1 MNCSHNAGTD
11 RAMQAYAAMQPRK
24 QGKRL
29 QDALNSSY
37 VEAANRLRPRSA
49 RHRIVAYVESY
60 DDVFFWR
67 SVLQEFETE
76 QYYFEVMLPS
86 RTTLCRGKKTAL
98 MNTLGPSLGECM
110 IACVDADY
118 DWLMQGCTEMSRM
131 VCSSPYVLHTYAY
144 SIESFQCYAPSLHN
158 VCVMATLNDRDI
170 FNFEEYLRQYSEII
184 YELFVWMV
192 WLHRRGRYND
202 FPLTNFNNIVSV
214 EQLNVFKP
222 IDALERVRK
231 QVNRKLAWLQQ
242 HVKDAKG
249 KLTPLK
255 QELAELGVRKDNTY
269 LFIQGHHLM
278 ENVVD
283 AALTPVCTILRR
295 EREKDIKMLA
305 RGNSQQM
312 NNELSCYSHSQ
323 FQPAQMLRRNTQY
336 KDCDAYIML
345 RNQVA
350 DFLQRQQNK
359 N

>member
-1 MNCSHNAGTD
+1 MARHLLSNISS
-11 RAMQAYAAMQPRK
+11 AYI
-24 QGKRL
+24 
-29 QDALNSSY
+29 
-37 VEAANRLRPRSA
+37 EAANRLRPKTRK
-49 RHRIVAYVESY
+49 RKIVAYVESY
-60 DDVFFWR
+60 DDIFFWR
-67 SVLQEFETE
+67 DVLSEFEDENTA
-76 QYYFEVMLPS
+76 FEVMLPS
-86 RTTLCRGKKTAL
+86 RTNLNSGKKTAL
-98 MNTLGPSLGECM
+98 MNKLGESLGGYM
-110 IACVDADY
+110 IACVDAVLDN
-118 DWLMQGCTEMSRM
+118 LLQRHTPSSQRM
-131 VCSSPYVLHTYAY
+131 LDNPYVLHTYAY

-158 VCVMATLNDRDI
+158 VCVIATLNDRDI

-184 YELFVWMV
+184 YELFIWMV
-192 WLHRRGRYND
+192 RLHRRRRYND
-202 FPLTNFNNIVSV
+202 FPLTNFNNIISV

-323 FQPAQMLRRNTQY
+323 FHPAQMLRRNTPS

-350 DFLQRQQNK
+350 DFLRRQQNK